1 MQLCCDKES
10 RCVPFACGIM
20 SCRYTCVLW
29 ILLSFAPVQTDSALP
44 LFWFPQGR
52 GLGRPWHLHTN
63 ENNHGK
69 YVNLPGCG
77 WLRQTML
84 FQKGHMLLWVITY
97 GNWIHLTRTI
107 KAQRLTR
114 ACDVL
119 YAQCSTAQD
128 DTCMLAF
135 FWVAGLTSTFWIY
148 SAVLWPC
155 RAAGLLIHLANL
167 KKKAF
172 LFSPLRYT
180 ARDGLYCHLRWKT
193 LM

>member
-1 MQLCCDKES
+1 MQLCCDKER
-10 RCVPFACGIM
+10 RCLPFACGIM

-29 ILLSFAPVQTDSALP
+29 ILLSFPPVQTDSMLP
-44 LFWFPQGR
+44 LFWFPRGR

-77 WLRQTML
+77 WPRQTVL

-135 FWVAGLTSTFWIY
+135 FLGRGVDINILNIHCRILTLQGSRTDHP
-148 SAVLWPC
+148 SCQPLKESVS
-155 RAAGLLIHLANL
+155 LL
-167 KKKAF
+167 
-172 LFSPLRYT
+172 S
-180 ARDGLYCHLRWKT
+180 GT
-193 LM
+193 LLGMVYIVI